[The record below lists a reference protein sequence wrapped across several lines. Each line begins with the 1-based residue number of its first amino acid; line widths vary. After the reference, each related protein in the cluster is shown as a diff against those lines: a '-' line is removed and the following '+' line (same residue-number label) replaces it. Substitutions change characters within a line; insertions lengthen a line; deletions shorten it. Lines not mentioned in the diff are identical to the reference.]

1 MKAVVMSMTNIIKA
15 AGGKDKPITIGN
27 MEYSLCEDFRGEVV
41 PAYRYKNDIGGK
53 FMPIYDE
60 QGLCEFGWSDFGE
73 VCRIFDV
80 IDKYIESIN
89 S

>member
-1 MKAVVMSMTNIIKA
+1 
-15 AGGKDKPITIGN
+15 
-27 MEYSLCEDFRGEVV
+27 
-41 PAYRYKNDIGGK
+41 
-53 FMPIYDE
+53 MPIYDE

-80 IDKYIESIN
+80 IDKHVESIN